1 MSSDNKTQK
10 ITAVMIIEVMGR
22 PKEHLVETLE
32 KMSADVGN
40 EKNITLVDKKIAEP
54 TLVKDQKDLYSSFAE
69 VEVETTSAMDL
80 FVLMFKYSPA
90 HVEIIEPENV
100 VLSNH
105 NLTEALNE
113 VTRRLHKYDE
123 IARVIQ
129 MEKQILENKIKKLES
144 EK

>member
-1 MSSDNKTQK
+1 MSSDNKTSK
-10 ITAVMIIEVMGR
+10 ITAVIIIEVMGR
-22 PKEHLVETLE
+22 PKEHLVEILE
-32 KMSADVGN
+32 KMSTDVDN
-40 EKNITLVDKKIAEP
+40 EKNITVTEKKIAEP
-54 TLVKDQKDLYSSFAE
+54 VLVKNQKDLYSSFAE
-69 VEVETTSAMDL
+69 LEVETTSAMDL

-129 MEKQILENKIKKLES
+129 MEKQVLENKIKKLET
-144 EK
+144 KD

>member
-1 MSSDNKTQK
+1 MSSDTKTPK
-10 ITAVMIIEVMGR
+10 ITAMMIIEVMGR
-22 PKEHLVETLE
+22 PKEHLIEILE
-32 KMSADVGN
+32 KMGNDIDN
-40 EKNITLVDKKIAEP
+40 EKDITVVEKKIAEP
-54 TLVKDQKDLYSSFAE
+54 TLVKDKTDLFTTFME
-69 VEVETTSAMDL
+69 VEVETTSAMNL

-90 HVEIIEPENV
+90 HVEILEPESI

-129 MEKQILENKIKKLES
+129 MEKQVLENKIKALES
-144 EK
+144 KK